1 MITLPPWI
9 VALMC
14 ALAGSLIMFFRRVA
28 NGRRPQ
34 RSRWREKRSML
45 TRVDA
50 ALGPY
55 FWGTVAL
62 ALAGVLVLF
71 IVTQVTGEHEPF
83 R

>member
-1 MITLPPWI
+1 
-9 VALMC
+9 MC
-14 ALAGSLIMFFRRVA
+14 ALAGSLMMFFRRAA

-62 ALAGVLVLF
+62 TLAGVLAFL